1 MQVSYFVL
9 YVSLPCL
16 VGLVAEIN
24 KSKSNQTKATRLF
37 GIHMIILLKHH
48 H

>member
-24 KSKSNQTKATRLF
+24 KSNQTKATRLF